1 MTNKTS
7 KETEEAILKLI
18 KALVEDAEA
27 NNATNIALA
36 FRALTSFIETN
47 AHFDESYIEQ
57 LKIPCQIER
66 DQKITN

>member
-1 MTNKTS
+1 MNKTS

-18 KALVEDAEA
+18 KALIADAEA
-27 NNATNIALA
+27 NNSPNIALA

-57 LKIPCQIER
+57 LKIPYQIENN
-66 DQKITN
+66 KVTN